1 MLRYS
6 ANAPISW
13 DAFMSSA
20 RGAVSASDYKL
31 LEAVSTGSYE
41 GISDPFLR
49 KWADMNAS
57 VSEAVNA
64 QRRQK
69 LGRPSEGGAVFL
81 GYGEEKISN
90 AVINAKNPL
99 EAEMLLLAYQ
109 YEWLE
114 TEKGYDPFTKAA
126 MLAYA
131 LELRILIRKDLFTV
145 EKGNGEYKRLFD
157 IVQRDIRME

>member
-6 ANAPISW
+6 ANAPLSW

-20 RGAVSASDYKL
+20 EGSVGAADYRL
-31 LEAVSTGSYE
+31 LEAISAGSYE
-41 GISDPFLR
+41 KVSDPFLR

-57 VSEAVNA
+57 VSGAVNA

-69 LGRPSEGGAVFL
+69 LGRPSEGGAVFPD
-81 GYGEEKISN
+81 YGAEKISN

-99 EAEMLLLAYQ
+99 EAEMLLLGYQ

-114 TEKGYDPFTKAA
+114 TEKGFDPFTRSA

-131 LELRILIRKDLFTV
+131 LELRILIRKDLFTR

-157 IVQRDIRME
+157 MVQRDIRME